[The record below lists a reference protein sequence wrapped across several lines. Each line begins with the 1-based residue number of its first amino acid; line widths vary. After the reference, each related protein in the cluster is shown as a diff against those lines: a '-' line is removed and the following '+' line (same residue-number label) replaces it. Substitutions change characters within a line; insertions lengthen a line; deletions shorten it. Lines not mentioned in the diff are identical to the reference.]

1 MTHRLHHLRE
11 WYPLL
16 PLLFL
21 LAATYWLNQQVQP
34 LTPKPSAARPHDPDF
49 VISEIAATTFNERGL
64 PRFVLAA
71 DKVAHYPGNDSTI
84 LDEPRLTSLYADR
97 PPVYTSARQGE
108 VSSNGDEIFL
118 RGDVKLLRFSGATQN
133 QMSFTTDYLHVIPDS
148 DLADTDQPVTIMDAH
163 NSVHAVGMQLDN
175 KSRVVKLLSQ
185 VKSQHET
192 AKN

>member
-34 LTPKPSAARPHDPDF
+34 LPHRPSGTKPHDPDF
-49 VISEIAATTFNERGL
+49 IISGISATTLDEHGM

-71 DKVAHYPGNDSTI
+71 HKVAHYPGNDSTV

-97 PPVYTSARQGE
+97 PPIYTSAIQGE

-118 RGDVKLLRFSGATQN
+118 RGDVKLVRFSGATQSE
-133 QMSFTTDYLHVIPDS
+133 MSFTTDYLHVIPDR
-148 DLADTDQPVTIMDAH
+148 DLADTDYPVTIMGAR
-163 NSVHAVGMQLDN
+163 SIIRAVGMQLDN
-175 KSRVVKLLSQ
+175 NARVVKLMSQ